1 MEICIDFSF
10 VRFYFTFQIFLLYTD
25 TVRLNH
31 EEIES
36 HPDRVSDI

>member
-25 TVRLNH
+25 RVRLNH